1 MAAEDRVVKTSQ
13 PGRARPAEE
22 GRDRGVR
29 AVRHLSNWTVAAM
42 VAGVG
47 VTTAVLARS
56 TPPTGAPAGNA
67 LTGGSTVTGGST
79 GAGGI
84 AGAWTAS
91 PVVHRPVAVTTPSG
105 VVIQSAGATGASAT
119 KGVAGPETAGRGRV
133 VYYRGDT

>member
-56 TPPTGAPAGNA
+56 TLSTGAPAGSA
-67 LTGGSTVTGGST
+67 VTGGSA
-79 GAGGI
+79 GAGGST
-84 AGAWTAS
+84 GDRTA
-91 PVVHRPVAVTTPSG
+91 PPAVHGPVAVTTPSG
-105 VVIQSAGATGASAT
+105 VVIQSAGTTGASAT
-119 KGVAGPETAGRGRV
+119 TAVAGPATAGGGRV